1 MDAGT
6 CTTVFAEEEL
16 LISSMFW
23 NFVCKSERGYEIV
36 LDEYKKNSALII
48 DALTRI
54 KNAYLPE

>member
-1 MDAGT
+1 MQGR
-6 CTTVFAEEEL
+6 VRQFFAEEEL

>member
-1 MDAGT
+1 
-6 CTTVFAEEEL
+6 
-16 LISSMFW
+16 MFW